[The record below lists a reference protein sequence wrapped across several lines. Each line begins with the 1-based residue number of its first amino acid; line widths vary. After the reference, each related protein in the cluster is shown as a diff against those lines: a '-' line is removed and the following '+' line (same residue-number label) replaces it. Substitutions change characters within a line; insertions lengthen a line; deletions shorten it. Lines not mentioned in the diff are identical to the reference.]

1 MKRIVISILGWMA
14 CGLVLAQMSHHE
26 SIRKIETVLYYIEN
40 GYVDTVDPGKLAEKA
55 IVGML
60 ESLDPHSVYIPKE
73 EVQAMNEPLEG
84 NFEGIGIEFQILQDT
99 VMVVHPI
106 IGGPS
111 EILGI
116 RAGDKIIKVND
127 TVFAGIKLTNRD
139 VVKKLRGPKGTKVK
153 VSIMRAGNPELIDFV
168 ITRDKIPIY
177 SVDAAYMIDK
187 KTGYVKISRFA
198 KETDKEFREAME
210 KLKKQ
215 GLENL
220 ILDLQGNG
228 GGYLNTAVQLADE
241 FLDNNKLIVYTLG
254 AHHPKEEYKAINKG
268 VFEKGKLVVLI
279 DEGSASASEIV
290 SGAIQDWDRGLIVGR
305 RSFGKG
311 LVQRPYALADGSFIR
326 LTTGRYYTPTGR
338 SIQKPYDENINK
350 YRSEIYERMKS
361 GELNDSDKI
370 KLPDSLKFKTP
381 AGRVVYGGGGIV
393 PDVFVPIDTSGYSKY
408 YSDLVRKG
416 ILNDFVLNYIDKKR
430 EELLKSY
437 PDMQTFKSN
446 ADMAPIQKELYKFAE
461 EKKLEPNQDQ
471 MKISDRWIA
480 MQLKANI
487 ARHLYGNYAYFYII
501 NDLNPIYLKGVEVVN
516 SKLFDEM
523 KLSYK

>member
-1 MKRIVISILGWMA
+1 
-14 CGLVLAQMSHHE
+14 
-26 SIRKIETVLYYIEN
+26 
-40 GYVDTVDPGKLAEKA
+40 
-55 IVGML
+55 
-60 ESLDPHSVYIPKE
+60 
-73 EVQAMNEPLEG
+73 
-84 NFEGIGIEFQILQDT
+84 
-99 VMVVHPI
+99 
-106 IGGPS
+106 
-111 EILGI
+111 
-116 RAGDKIIKVND
+116 
-127 TVFAGIKLTNRD
+127 
-139 VVKKLRGPKGTKVK
+139 
-153 VSIMRAGNPELIDFV
+153 
-168 ITRDKIPIY
+168 
-177 SVDAAYMIDK
+177 MIDK

-254 AHHPKEEYKAINKG
+254 VHHPKEEYKAINKG

-437 PDMQTFKSN
+437 PDMQSFKSN
-446 ADMAPIQKELYKFAE
+446 ADLAPIQKELYKFAE

-480 MQLKANI
+480 MQLKANL